1 MSYADP
7 LSIKNSSAKTLL
19 FGGWGGD
26 RWWDGEWLNSNSMS
40 CEVLPV
46 NRKLSSVYITDKESC
61 KQ

>member
-19 FGGWGGD
+19 FGGWGGYK
-26 RWWDGEWLNSNSMS
+26 WWDEEWLNSNYIS
-40 CEVLPV
+40 CEVQPLK
-46 NRKLSSVYITDKESC
+46 RKLSSVSITDKESC